1 MTIRPAVSKV
11 GMMAACNNGFQMIL
25 PSVVLTVGQG
35 QNDLEKRP
43 KIWMIVTEGHSDYGC
58 DRMTMIVTK
67 GHIDI
72 NQRSLLS

>member
-1 MTIRPAVSKV
+1 
-11 GMMAACNNGFQMIL
+11 MMAACDNGFQMIL

-67 GHIDI
+67 GHSDI
-72 NQRSLLS
+72 NQRSLLC